1 MIDKFLQ
8 ELKRGVFTENPIF
21 VLALGLCPTLGVSTS
36 VQNGIGMGVATTAV
50 LICSNLIIS
59 LVKGIIPDRVRI
71 PCFIV
76 VIATFVSV
84 IQLLIKAYFPEL
96 DARLGIFI
104 PLIVVNCIIFARAE
118 SFATKNNVSKSAID
132 GLVMGLGYTF
142 ALVTLSAIRELLG
155 ANKLLGLS
163 VIPQYSPMVIFILA
177 PGGFFTIALVLA
189 IINSFK
195 PGVKNG

>member
-8 ELKRGVFTENPIF
+8 ELKRGLFTENPIF

-36 VQNGIGMGVATTAV
+36 VHNGIGMGAATTAV
-50 LICSNLIIS
+50 LVCSNVIIS
-59 LVKGIIPDRVRI
+59 FVKGIIPDRVRI

-96 DARLGIFI
+96 DAQLGIFI
-104 PLIVVNCIIFARAE
+104 PLIVVNCVIFARAE
-118 SFATKNNVSKSAID
+118 SFAAKNKVSKSAID

-142 ALVTLSAIRELLG
+142 ALIILSAIRELLG

-163 VIPQYSPMVIFILA
+163 VIPQYTPMTIFILA
-177 PGGFFTIALVLA
+177 PGGFFTIAFVLA
-189 IINSFK
+189 IINHFK
-195 PGVKNG
+195 TRSTK

>member
-1 MIDKFLQ
+1 MINKFIH

-36 VQNGIGMGVATTAV
+36 VENGIGMGIATTLV
-50 LICSNLIIS
+50 LICSNAMIS
-59 LVKGIIPDRVRI
+59 IFKNLIPDRVRI

-84 IQLLIKAYFPEL
+84 VQLLIRAYFPEI
-96 DARLGIFI
+96 DTYLGIFI

-118 SFATKNNVSKSAID
+118 SFAAKNPVLPSITD
-132 GLVMGLGYTF
+132 GFVMGIGYTV
-142 ALVTLSAIRELLG
+142 ALVVLSALREFLG
-155 ANKLLGLS
+155 ANRLLGLT
-163 VIPQYSPMVIFILA
+163 VIPEYSPMTIFVLA
-177 PGGFFTIALVLA
+177 PGGFFTIAIILA

-195 PGVKNG
+195 LRGKK